1 MIQTVDN
8 FYLSDLVYK
17 SKKDETEKY
26 ITDTKNYYAFF
37 DKNFS
42 SNDKKVIGEKIDIT
56 LRDYINP
63 DRYKNNTFFSF
74 FKDEEKRDAK
84 NKDDLIIS
92 IKKSKN
98 DKDEDIYLA
107 QTGNYVGKFKWQ
119 DLEIDIKSRF
129 SNVFL
134 ERMLNFANDIF
145 LDDVSITGNKV
156 DKSFDISKYIIYYMF
171 VQNLEKA
178 FLLGLPKAYRSVSH
192 HEMKLKGKIDINKFI
207 KCDIPFQGK
216 ISSVSR
222 EQKEIQ
228 EIIDVL
234 YKAIKIIDKQSEKNS
249 TKENKISFTKNI
261 SHIKTHLK
269 QHKSNNYVSNETII
283 KALKSK
289 ALQNPIFAPYKK
301 VLEYARFIINGNNI
315 EEKNGGNTKTYGF
328 IINVAEL
335 FEIYITKLLQ
345 KEFSDWRVESPP
357 LRLYEEFGNSYLYQR
372 KIIPDIVMIRD
383 NDVMVFDTKYKKM
396 KFTEIKG
403 NGVDIDRCD
412 FFQINTYMSYYQ
424 NHHNKYNVKIGGL
437 LYPIEKNDKNI
448 KYSHSETWFGNNET
462 KFIID
467 GIDLSKDSKIN
478 DNEQQPFNIEN
489 IIEKE
494 KDFILRIRNLLE
506 NTKENN

>member
-8 FYLSDLVYK
+8 FNSLNINFNEQK
-17 SKKDETEKY
+17 SGFSFGKE
-26 ITDTKNYYAFF
+26 NYY
-37 DKNFS
+37 FS
-42 SNDKKVIGEKIDIT
+42 SSTQLNKDIFITIKDYKDKK
-56 LRDYINP
+56 YP
-63 DRYKNNTFFSF
+63 NNTFFSF
-74 FKDEEKRDAK
+74 FKDEEKKAIKNEDA
-84 NKDDLIIS
+84 LIIS
-92 IKKSKN
+92 IKKDGDN
-98 DKDEDIYLA
+98 YLA

-119 DLEIDIKSRF
+119 GLEIDIKSRF
-129 SNVFL
+129 SNTFL

-156 DKSFDISKYIIYYMF
+156 DKDFDISKYIIYYMF

-178 FLLGLPKAYRSVSH
+178 FLLGLPKAYKSIEH

-207 KCDIPFQGK
+207 KYDIPFQGK

-234 YKAIKIIDKQSEKNS
+234 YKAVKIIDKN
-249 TKENKISFTKNI
+249 NKAFLKNI

-269 QHKSNNYVSNETII
+269 QYKSNNYVSNETIN

-315 EEKNGGNTKTYGF
+315 EEKNDGKQETFGF

-345 KEFSDWRVESPP
+345 KEFSDWYVESPKIE
-357 LRLYEEFGNSYLYQR
+357 LYNTPQMFYQR
-372 KIIPDIVMIRD
+372 KIIPDIVMKKGRD
-383 NDVMVFDTKYKKM
+383 VLVFDTKYKKM
-396 KFTEIKG
+396 QMQG
-403 NGVDIDRCD
+403 RGQYGSGDVDRND

-424 NHHNKYNVKIGGL
+424 NQNYNVKIGGL
-437 LYPIEKNDKNI
+437 LYPIEKSFKENKDI
-448 KYSHSETWFGNNET
+448 CHSQTWFGNLNT
-462 KFIID
+462 KFIVD
-467 GIDLSKDSKIN
+467 GIDLSDL
-478 DNEQQPFNIEN
+478 
-489 IIEKE
+489 KE
-494 KDFILRIRNLLE
+494 D
-506 NTKENN
+506 KENKFAQISKREQKFIEGIKKLLKYL